1 MLESPQTSDTQN
13 VQKKAKFI
21 TKAVK
26 RFNNKNYFLQIFT
39 LKPEIVIQNVFND
52 TQFQIFKHQS
62 TICGV

>member
-39 LKPEIVIQNVFND
+39 SKPEIVIQNVFND
-52 TQFQIFKHQS
+52 THFQIFKHQS
-62 TICGV
+62 TICGI